1 MIRKRYLFSYDI
13 TEDKRRNKVFKTLT
27 GQGDHVQYS
36 VFICEL
42 NDKELQVVIG
52 RLSELINLREDQ
64 VIIFDMG
71 STEREMDL
79 FLSTIGQDLHVAQR
93 VQIV

>member
-13 TEDKRRNKVFKTLT
+13 ADDKRRAKVFKTLV
-27 GQGDHVQYS
+27 GLGDHVQFS

-42 NDKELQVVIG
+42 NDKELQVAKGKIA
-52 RLSELINLREDQ
+52 ELIHHREDQ
-64 VIIFDMG
+64 MLVFDMG
-71 STEREMDL
+71 SSEREMDL
-79 FLSTIGQDLHVAQR
+79 FLTTIGQDLKISER

>member
-13 TEDKRRNKVFKTLT
+13 TEDKCRNKVFKTLM

-36 VFICEL
+36 VFMCEL

-52 RLSELINLREDQ
+52 RLSELINSREDQ
-64 VIIFDMG
+64 ILVFDMG
-71 STEREMDL
+71 STERELDR
-79 FLSTIGQDLHVAQR
+79 FVSTIGQDLEVAQR
-93 VQIV
+93 VQII

>member
-13 TEDKRRNKVFKTLT
+13 TDDKIRNKVFKTLT

-52 RLSELINLREDQ
+52 RLSDLINHREDQ
-64 VIIFDMG
+64 IMVFDMG
-71 STEREMDL
+71 STERELDL
-79 FLSTIGQDLHVAQR
+79 FLSTIGQDLKVAQR

>member
-13 TEDKRRNKVFKTLT
+13 TDDKRRTKVFKALT

-52 RLSELINLREDQ
+52 RLSELIHKREDQ
-64 VIIFDMG
+64 ILVFDMG
-71 STEREMDL
+71 STERELDR
-79 FLSTIGQDLHVAQR
+79 FVTTIGQDLEIAQR
-93 VQIV
+93 VQII

>member
-13 TEDKRRNKVFKTLT
+13 TDDKRRNKVFKTLV
-27 GQGDHVQYS
+27 GLGDHVQFS

-42 NDKELQVVIG
+42 NDKELQVAKG
-52 RLSELINLREDQ
+52 KLSELINHRSDQ
-64 VIIFDMG
+64 VLVFDMG
-71 STEREMDL
+71 SAEREMDL
-79 FLSTIGQDLHVAQR
+79 FLSTIGTDLEIAER

>member
-13 TEDKRRNKVFKTLT
+13 TEDKRRTKVFKALS

-52 RLSELINLREDQ
+52 RVSELINHREDQ
-64 VIIFDMG
+64 ILVFNMG

-79 FLSTIGQDLHVAQR
+79 FLSTIGQDLKVAQR

>member
-13 TEDKRRNKVFKTLT
+13 VDDKRRTKVFKALT
-27 GQGDHVQYS
+27 GQGEHVQYS

-42 NDKELQVVIG
+42 NDRELQEITG
-52 RLSELINLREDQ
+52 RLSDLINNHEDQ
-64 VIIFDMG
+64 VLVFDMG
-71 STEREMDL
+71 SAERELDL
-79 FLSTIGQDLHVAQR
+79 FLKTIGQDLKLAQR

>member
-13 TEDKRRNKVFKTLT
+13 TDDKRRTKVFKTLT

-36 VFICEL
+36 VFLCDL

-52 RLSELINLREDQ
+52 RLSELINTREDQ
-64 VIIFDMG
+64 ILVFDMG
-71 STEREMDL
+71 STERELDR
-79 FLSTIGQDLHVAQR
+79 FVTTIGQDLEVAQR
-93 VQIV
+93 VQII

>member
-13 TEDKRRNKVFKTLT
+13 TEDKIRSKVFKTLT

-36 VFICEL
+36 VFICDL

-52 RLSELINLREDQ
+52 RLSELINHHEDQ
-64 VIIFDMG
+64 ILVFDMG
-71 STEREMDL
+71 STERELDL
-79 FLSTIGQDLHVAQR
+79 FVSTIGQDLKVAQR
-93 VQIV
+93 VQII

>member
-13 TEDKRRNKVFKTLT
+13 TDDKRRTKVFKTLT

-42 NDKELQVVIG
+42 NAKELQVVMG
-52 RLSELINLREDQ
+52 RLSELIHALEDQ
-64 VIIFDMG
+64 ILVFDMG
-71 STEREMDL
+71 STERELDL
-79 FLSTIGQDLHVAQR
+79 FLSTIGQDLKLSER

>member
-13 TEDKRRNKVFKTLT
+13 ADDKRRAKVFKALV
-27 GQGDHVQYS
+27 GLGDHVQFS

-42 NDKELQVVIG
+42 NDRELEVAKEK
-52 RLSELINLREDQ
+52 LSGLIHHRDDQ
-64 VIIFDMG
+64 ILVFDMG
-71 STEREMDL
+71 SAEREMDL
-79 FLSTIGQDLHVAQR
+79 FLFTIGQDLRISER

>member
-13 TEDKRRNKVFKTLT
+13 TDDKRRNKVFKALV
-27 GQGDHVQYS
+27 GLGDHVQFS

-42 NDKELQVVIG
+42 NDKELQAAKG
-52 RLSELINLREDQ
+52 KLSELINHRDDQ
-64 VIIFDMG
+64 VLVFDMG

-79 FLSTIGQDLHVAQR
+79 FLSTIGQDLEISER